1 MTFTIPTPKTQ
12 IIPGAHNVFKIAL
25 LLGLL
30 CLSFWAGDALAR
42 FFDALAMPAA
52 AAAKWLAVGALAVV
66 DAMLIIGMAVLAHD
80 AVHRV
85 LFRSPFWNEFWGGL
99 LSALALVPFQ
109 ANRQFHLTH
118 HGYAHQPGLDPE
130 EAMHRRSFLYAMTLG
145 SFVGLKEQYR
155 LWFANIA
162 RVNDPRRGARALK
175 DAAALGAAAG
185 IYFVAVPALGWS
197 IATTVIPTILVFPMV
212 FAVRAL
218 SDHYGIPATA
228 RDSLP
233 REEIVDTDADTA
245 QARRDRRREVS
256 GWVVLTAPWLEWLW
270 SGVNYHEVHHKYPW
284 LSHRYLAPTFAAT
297 RTQHPYLVVNGYWR
311 SLLNLRHKDYYP
323 SAASADDHFNADR
336 IVQMER

>member
-1 MTFTIPTPKTQ
+1 MTFTIPTPKDQ
-12 IIPGAHNVFKIAL
+12 VIPGVHNLFKIVL

-30 CLSFWAGDALAR
+30 SLSFWAADTLAR
-42 FFDALAMPAA
+42 LLDALAMPTAA
-52 AAAKWLAVGALAVV
+52 VAKWLAIGVLAVF
-66 DAMLIIGMAVLAHD
+66 DAMLLIGMAVLAHD

-99 LSALALVPFQ
+99 LSALALIPFH

-130 EAMHRRSFLYAMTLG
+130 EAMHRRSFVYAMTAG

-162 RVNDPRRGARALK
+162 RLNDARRAARALK
-175 DAAALGAAAG
+175 DAAALTAAAT

-197 IATTVIPTILVFPMV
+197 LAATVVPTILAFPLV

-218 SDHYGIPATA
+218 SDHYGIPATV

-233 REEIVDTDADTA
+233 RKEIVDTDAEA
-245 QARRDRRREVS
+245 SHARRDRRREVS
-256 GWVVLTAPWLEWLW
+256 GWVVLTTPWLEWLW

-284 LSHRYLAPTFAAT
+284 LSHRYLAQTFAAT
-297 RTQHPYLVVNGYWR
+297 RTQHPYLVVDGYWR
-311 SLLNLRHKDYYP
+311 SLLDLRHRDYYP
-323 SAASADDHFNADR
+323 SAQ
-336 IVQMER
+336 VQPET

>member
-1 MTFTIPTPKTQ
+1 MTFTIPTPKDQ
-12 IIPGAHNVFKIAL
+12 VIPGAQNLLKIVL

-30 CLSFWAGDALAR
+30 SLSFWSADALAR
-42 FFDALAMPAA
+42 LLDALAVPTATV
-52 AAAKWLAVGALAVV
+52 AKWLAVGALAVF
-66 DAMLIIGMAVLAHD
+66 DAMLLIGMAVLAHD

-99 LSALALVPFQ
+99 LSALALIPFH

-130 EAMHRRSFLYAMTLG
+130 EAMHRRSFLYAMTVG

-155 LWFANIA
+155 LWLANIA
-162 RVNDPRRGARALK
+162 RLNDARRAARALK
-175 DAAALGAAAG
+175 DAAALAAAAT

-197 IATTVIPTILVFPMV
+197 IATTVVPTIVAFPLV

-218 SDHYGIPATA
+218 SDHYGIPATV

-233 REEIVDTDADTA
+233 RKEIVDTDADATH
-245 QARRDRRREVS
+245 ARRDRRREVS
-256 GWVVLTAPWLEWLW
+256 GWVVLTTPWLEWLW

-284 LSHRYLAPTFAAT
+284 LSHRYLAQTFAAT
-297 RTQHPYLVVNGYWR
+297 RTQHPYLVVDGYWR
-311 SLLNLRHKDYYP
+311 SLLDLRHRDYYP
-323 SAASADDHFNADR
+323 SAGAGA
-336 IVQMER
+336 ET